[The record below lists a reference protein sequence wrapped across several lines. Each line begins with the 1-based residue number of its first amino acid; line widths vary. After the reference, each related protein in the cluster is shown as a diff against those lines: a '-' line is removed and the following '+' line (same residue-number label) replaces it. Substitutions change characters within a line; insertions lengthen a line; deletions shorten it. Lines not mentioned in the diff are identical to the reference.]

1 MLSQTVEYALR
12 AVIQLA
18 YNQPRLCST
27 SEIAERTKVPQA
39 YLSKVLQSLVK
50 SGIVHSQRGVGGGMT
65 LLVPAEKLTILDV
78 VNAVDPIKRIHTCPL
93 DINSHGTNLCPLHTR
108 MDQAL
113 ALVEEAFKHTTLAEI
128 LAEKNGSVPL
138 CEAADSPL
146 PCLVP
151 LTRPV
156 PLPPNPPASPTSHA

>member
-1 MLSQTVEYALR
+1 VLSQTVEYALR

-50 SGIVHSQRGVGGGMT
+50 CGIVHSQRGVGGGMT
-65 LLVPAEKLTILDV
+65 LLVPAEQLTLLDV

-93 DINSHGTNLCPLHTR
+93 EIKGHGSNLCPLHTR

-113 ALVEEAFKHTTLAEI
+113 ALVEEAFKETTLAEL
-128 LAEKNGSVPL
+128 LAKKSGSVPL
-138 CEAADSPL
+138 CEAAESPYQ
-146 PCLVP
+146 CLVP
-151 LTRPV
+151 LANS
-156 PLPPNPPASPTSHA
+156 LPKSRDSHT